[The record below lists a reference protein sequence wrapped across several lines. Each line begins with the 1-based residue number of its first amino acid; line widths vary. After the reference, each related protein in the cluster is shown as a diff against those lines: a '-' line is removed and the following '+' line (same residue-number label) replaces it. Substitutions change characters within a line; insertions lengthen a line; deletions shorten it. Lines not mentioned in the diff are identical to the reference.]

1 MKTAYCVKQLRQDQ
15 RNHPIIALSC
25 VRSNSFLKG
34 VNHMTICP
42 IALAVG
48 CKKCPAFKFC
58 PLTTILGDQEEKD
71 EWDRVWEENFPTADE
86 HLDKIEDK
94 YQKYAE
100 EELEKNKPLTKDERL
115 ALIKKSA
122 EKELAHYNE
131 SW

>member
-1 MKTAYCVKQLRQDQ
+1 
-15 RNHPIIALSC
+15 
-25 VRSNSFLKG
+25 
-34 VNHMTICP
+34 MTICP
-42 IALAVG
+42 IAIAVG

-100 EELEKNKPLTKDERL
+100 EELEKNKPLTKDVRL

-122 EKELAHYNE
+122 EKKSAHDNE